1 LNFRQLREK
10 LGGRSRSSV
19 YTDLAL
25 GRLPQP
31 LRLGGR
37 LYWVEEAVDA
47 HLQTLAAEGPTKK
60 GAG

>member
-1 LNFRQLREK
+1 MRLLDFNRLRQT

-19 YTDLAL
+19 YRDIEA

-37 LYWVEEAVDA
+37 LYWVEAEVHAY
-47 HLQTLAAEGPTKK
+47 LEELADVG
-60 GAG
+60 

>member
-1 LNFRQLREK
+1 MRLLDFKRLRCV

-19 YTDLAL
+19 YRDIDA

-37 LYWVEEAVDA
+37 LYWVEAEVDA
-47 HLQTLAAEGPTKK
+47 FLEELADAK
-60 GAG
+60 